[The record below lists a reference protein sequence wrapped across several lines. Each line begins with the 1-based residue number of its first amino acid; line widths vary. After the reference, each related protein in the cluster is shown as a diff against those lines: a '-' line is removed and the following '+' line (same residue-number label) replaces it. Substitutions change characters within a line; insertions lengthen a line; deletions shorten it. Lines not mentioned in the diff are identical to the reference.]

1 MHVLLFENFK
11 DLRKKHGGEAQSD
24 KGKYWDGKIIYGW
37 KWSNLCE
44 MKPLGRMQEPEG
56 RRKLSCASHDPS
68 VHKGS
73 AMSHRDPFSD
83 LPQHEQSQTTLGFKN
98 YLCQN
103 PLDHL
108 RNAQKASVSS
118 KQKQA

>member
-1 MHVLLFENFK
+1 MHVFLFENFK

-24 KGKYWDGKIIYGW
+24 KGKYWDRKIIYG
-37 KWSNLCE
+37 WSNLCE
-44 MKPLGRMQEPEG
+44 MKPLGRMQELER

-68 VHKGS
+68 GHKRS
-73 AMSHRDPFSD
+73 TKSHGDPFSD
-83 LPQHEQSQTTLGFKN
+83 LPQHDQSQTTLGIKN

-108 RNAQKASVSS
+108 RNAQKAGVSS